1 MPPLRSTKALA
12 PLLGASLLGCAVT
25 ASPAFADA
33 PAQASVSFGNITAG
47 QTLTGD
53 TQVTLNVQNSAADPM
68 TFVQLTASQ
77 FIGTT
82 PPVRLRQQIPLP
94 ADCTTS
100 CTVTADVDT
109 TALAQGSS
117 GSGSPALPV
126 LDDGSIR
133 LVAQAYN
140 ANAETAEAMV
150 DALVDNHRPN
160 TVVPGSNTRWSPTTP
175 VGLAGD
181 SSLTLQATAAPGAS
195 APDGTTVTSVQILVP
210 GQPNWPTLQL
220 TPSADGT
227 SWSTTVDTR
236 AIPSGAYPAEAV
248 AIDSNGTVG
257 DPTPL
262 TLVVDHAPTLTLNSG
277 TVAPNALE
285 DTVLNYKYGA
295 SKLGCGSGAQYVAP
309 QQISVSVDGALWN
322 TAPATATGLPS
333 NCFLN
338 LGGTGEITR
347 PLPYGHHQLT
357 VSITDNRGRTTT
369 ATSAITVALPLNVQ
383 WVGVTST
390 LIVGL
395 DTDINLRTA
404 ITAPDG
410 YSKLANWSI
419 VDRSSAGTSS
429 SSGTYPST
437 PSWPDWYSTTTGIQQ
452 LQLVVG
458 SDNGLSTDSL
468 LNIDVVPTTATALRL
483 STTRARRNTVVTF
496 SGHLDQDDNATTTAR
511 PALRNARVLL
521 QFRPAGSATWTTKA
535 IALTN
540 VYGNVFFQQKA
551 TATGAWRITTA
562 TTTGW
567 TGSTSTTNTL
577 TVIA

>member
-12 PLLGASLLGCAVT
+12 PLLGASLLSCAVT
-25 ASPAFADA
+25 ASPALADA
-33 PAQASVSFGNITAG
+33 PAQAGVSFGNITAG

-53 TQVTLNVQNSAADPM
+53 TQVTLNVQNSATDPM
-68 TFVQLTASQ
+68 TFVQLTAAQ

-82 PPVRLRQQIPLP
+82 PPVRLRRQIPLP

-100 CTVTADVDT
+100 CTVTADLDT
-109 TALAQGSS
+109 TALTQG

-126 LDDGSIR
+126 LDDGAIR
-133 LVAQAYN
+133 LIAQAYN
-140 ANAETAEAMV
+140 ANTETAEDMV

-160 TVVPGSNTRWSPTTP
+160 NVVPGSTTRSSPTAP

-181 SSLTLQATAAPGAS
+181 SSFTVQATATPGAS
-195 APDGTTVTSVQILVP
+195 APAGTTVTTVQLLVP
-210 GQPNWPTLQL
+210 GQAAWPTLQL

-227 SWSTTVDTR
+227 SWSTTLDTR
-236 AIPSGAYPAEAV
+236 AIPSGAYPAEVV

-257 DPTPL
+257 DPTPH
-262 TLVVDHAPTLTLNSG
+262 TQVVDHAPTLSLNSG
-277 TVAPNALE
+277 TVEPNALE
-285 DTVLNYKYGA
+285 DTVVYYKYGA
-295 SKLGCGSGAQYVAP
+295 STLGCGSGAQYVAP
-309 QQISVSVDGALWN
+309 QQISVSVDGTLWN
-322 TAPATATGLPS
+322 TAPASAIGLPPD
-333 NCFLN
+333 CFLH

-357 VSITDNRGRTTT
+357 VAITDNRGRTTT

-383 WVGVTST
+383 WTGVAST

-395 DTDINLRTA
+395 DTDINLRTT

-419 VDRSSAGTSS
+419 IDRSGSGTSS

-437 PSWPDWYSTTTGIQQ
+437 PSWPDWYSIATGTDEVE
-452 LQLVVG
+452 LAVG
-458 SDNGLSTDSL
+458 SDNGLTTDSV

-496 SGHLDQDDNATTTAR
+496 SGHLDQCTSLSTLAR
-511 PALRNARVLL
+511 PALRNAWALL
-521 QFRPAGSATWTTKA
+521 QFRPAGSTTWTTKA
-535 IALTN
+535 EAVTN

-577 TVIA
+577 TVTA